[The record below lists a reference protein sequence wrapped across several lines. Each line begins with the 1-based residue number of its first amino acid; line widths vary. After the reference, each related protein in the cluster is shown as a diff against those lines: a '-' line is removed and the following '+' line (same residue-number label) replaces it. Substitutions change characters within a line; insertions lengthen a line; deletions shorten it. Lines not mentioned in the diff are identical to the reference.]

1 MSSLPDPA
9 RHARLFEFLRHQG
22 IATRVAERLQA
33 ENRARVDGLEAR
45 THLAMA
51 LKSWQRPEPGPQ
63 ARALR
68 VLAAKPGRDH
78 EFFRA
83 VRA

>member
-1 MSSLPDPA
+1 MSCPPDPA
-9 RHARLFEFLRHQG
+9 RRARLFEFLRHQG
-22 IATRVAERLQA
+22 VADHVAERLQA
-33 ENRARVDGLEAR
+33 ERRARVDGLEAR
-45 THLAMA
+45 AHLAVA
-51 LKSWQRPEPGPQ
+51 LRSWQRPDPGPQ

-68 VLAAKPGRDH
+68 ILAAKPGRDH